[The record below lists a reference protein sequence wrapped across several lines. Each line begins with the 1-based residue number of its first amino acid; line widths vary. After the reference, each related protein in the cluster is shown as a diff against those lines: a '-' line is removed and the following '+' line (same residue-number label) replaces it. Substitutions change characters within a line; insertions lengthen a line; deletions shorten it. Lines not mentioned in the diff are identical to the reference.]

1 MENTILLTNW
11 KFKSPSETWLTA
23 KVPGCIHSDL
33 HSHCIIDDPFYGTN
47 EKDLQWIDKRDWEYE
62 TAFYLDERMYNHS
75 NLELEFSGLDTYA
88 NVYLNGQLILSAD
101 NMFRTW
107 KIDVKNYIKQS
118 NNTLRILFKSPIH
131 EDLPKLEELGYSLP
145 AANDDSEMGELGDKK
160 VSVFAR
166 KAPYHYG
173 WDWGPRFV
181 TSGIWRKVMLRG
193 WSNAHIED
201 VFIQQNQV
209 SEESA
214 DLTVITEVHSDANL
228 NAHIQITTKGIDKK
242 IPIALKKGMNKI
254 TLDLTIANPE
264 LWWCN
269 GLGDATLYNFST
281 SLFVEDVV
289 LSQKDVRTGLR
300 SAKLVRKKNKAGTS
314 FYIELNGKPI
324 FIKGANH
331 IPNDSFND
339 KVTIGQ
345 YRHEIESAVK
355 TNMNM
360 LRVWGGGIY
369 ENDEFYQLCDE
380 YGILIWQD
388 FMFACSMYPGDDDF
402 LESVEHEA
410 VDNIKRLRNHP
421 SIVLWCGN
429 NEIDMAWSHYNEES
443 GWGWKNNYTQEVR
456 NKIWSDYEKI
466 FHEILPE
473 AVLEFSPGIDYWP
486 SSPMCGL
493 TGDETQHSS
502 NEATSG
508 DIHYWG
514 VWHMEEPLENFN
526 KYVGRFMSEYG
537 FQSFPEEKTVRTVAQ
552 DKDMFLE
559 SEVML
564 NHQKNNRGNQLIN
577 EYMQKYY
584 KKPKDFLSFLYM
596 SQVLQGEAMK
606 IAIESHR
613 RHKPYCMGTL
623 YWQMNDCW
631 PVASWASMDYFG
643 RWKAAQ
649 YFVKRSYQDTIVSI
663 IEKDNK
669 VDVYVVSDKLNSFVG
684 QIKWRLV
691 TFYGDILDE
700 GVMETKI
707 ESNSSK
713 VIISLDRD
721 NVLKDHPLEKSLLSV
736 QLSSESS
743 LLDEKQYYFLS
754 LKEIELKKP
763 TITVDQI
770 EDNVIALRT
779 DFIAKQVHLSTEEE
793 CLLSDNY
800 FDLVPG
806 EIKLVEFDQQFDLHD
821 LKIRTMYDY
830 IENE

>member
-1 MENTILLTNW
+1 MENNLTLTNW
-11 KFKSPSETWLTA
+11 RFESPNETWLKA
-23 KVPGCIHSDL
+23 NVPGSIHSDL
-33 HSHCIIDDPFYGTN
+33 LRHGIINDPFYGLN
-47 EKDLQWIDKRDWEYE
+47 EKDLQWIDKRDWKYE
-62 TAFYLDERMYNHS
+62 TTFDLDERMYHHA
-75 NLELEFSGLDTYA
+75 NLELEFAGLDTYA
-88 NVYLNGQLILSAD
+88 EVYLNGHHILSAD

-107 KIDVKNYIKQS
+107 KVDVKDYVNPIA
-118 NNTLRILFKSPIH
+118 NTLQILFKSPVL
-131 EDLPKLEELGYSLP
+131 EDLPKLEALGYSLP
-145 AANDDSEMGELGDKK
+145 AANDDSKTGGIGDKK
-160 VSVFAR
+160 ISVFAR

-181 TSGIWRKVMLRG
+181 TSGIWKEVILRG
-193 WSNAHIED
+193 WSHTRIED
-201 VFIQQNQV
+201 VFIKQNQV
-209 SEESA
+209 NEESA
-214 DLTVITEVHSDANL
+214 DLTVISDVYADVDL
-228 NAHIQITTKGIDKK
+228 EAYIQISTKGLKKK
-242 IPIALKKGMNKI
+242 IPVTLKKGINNVS
-254 TLDLTIANPE
+254 LDISISNPE

-269 GLGDATLYNFST
+269 GLGNATMHTFSA
-281 SLFVEDVV
+281 SLISEGTV
-289 LSQKDVRTGLR
+289 LSQKDIRTGLR
-300 SAKLVRKKNKAGTS
+300 SVKLIRKKDEQGTS
-314 FYIELNGKPI
+314 FYIELNGKPV

-339 KVTIGQ
+339 RVTVER

-355 TNMNM
+355 SNMNM

-380 YGILIWQD
+380 YGILVWQD
-388 FMFACSMYPGDDDF
+388 FMFACSMYPGDDAF
-402 LESVEHEA
+402 LENVKCEA
-410 VDNIKRLRNHP
+410 IDNIKRLRNHP
-421 SIVLWCGN
+421 SIALWCGN
-429 NEIDMAWSHYNEES
+429 NEMDAAWSHYNEES

-473 AVLEFSPGIDYWP
+473 AVSELAPGIDYWP
-486 SSPMCGL
+486 SSPMCGV

-537 FQSFPEEKTVRTVAQ
+537 FQSFPEEKTVRTFAQ

-577 EYMQKYY
+577 EYMQNYY
-584 KKPKDFLSFLYM
+584 KEPKDFISFLYM

-613 RHKPYCMGTL
+613 RHKPYCMGTV

-649 YFVKRSYQDTIVSI
+649 YYVKRSYQDVITSVV
-663 IEKDNK
+663 EKDNK
-669 VDVYVVSDKLNSFVG
+669 VDIFVVSDKFNSIKGHIKLRLISFEG
-684 QIKWRLV
+684 KLLHEECKQI
-691 TFYGDILDE
+691 TIG
-700 GVMETKI
+700 
-707 ESNSSK
+707 SNSSERM
-713 VIISLDRD
+713 ISLDRD
-721 NVLKDHPLEKSLLSV
+721 DLLKDYSLQKTLLSV
-736 QLSSESS
+736 QLWSEES
-743 LLDEKQYYFLS
+743 LLDEKQHYFS
-754 LKEIELKKP
+754 SIKEIELKKP
-763 TITVDQI
+763 TISVEQL
-770 EDNVIALRT
+770 EDSKISLRT
-779 DFIAKQVHLSTEEE
+779 DYLAKQVYLSTEEE
-793 CLLSDNY
+793 ALLSDNY

-806 EIKLVEFDQQFDLHD
+806 EAKIVKLNQSN
-821 LKIRTMYDY
+821 LKDITIRSMYDY
-830 IENE
+830 VKN